1 MVILAVFLLFFNLD
15 ERHRPQVHDIH
26 YNINEIERLKAQ
38 GIDTSSFIVAEPT
51 VGIRGS
57 RGPRATYTETYAN
70 EWRQTD
76 PVDGKI
82 VIAWSMMEDY
92 PYKNETTQFMA
103 DLRSV
108 QKRFENFFSGKI
120 FFGFS

>member
-1 MVILAVFLLFFNLD
+1 MLAELFFNVGT
-15 ERHRPQVHDIH
+15 RHRPQVNDIH
-26 YNINEIERLKAQ
+26 YNINEIEKLKAQ
-38 GIDTSSFIVAEPT
+38 GIDTSGFIVAEPT
-51 VGIRGS
+51 VGGQGS

-103 DLRSV
+103 DLRIV
-108 QKRFENFFSGKI
+108 HTVF
-120 FFGFS
+120 